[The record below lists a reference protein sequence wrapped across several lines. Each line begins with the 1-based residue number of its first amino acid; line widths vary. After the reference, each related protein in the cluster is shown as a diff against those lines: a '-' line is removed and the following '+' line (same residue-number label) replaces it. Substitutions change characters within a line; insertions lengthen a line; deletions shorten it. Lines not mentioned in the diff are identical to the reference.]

1 VSAETP
7 AAPAVPF
14 VQFLRERFASGGFT
28 TEDILASMLPLLREV
43 AGIHELGNVAPL
55 NGAQQ
60 LGVDGFRLVLASQ
73 ERLEP
78 KLNRSAVE
86 RVGRPASLAF
96 EVMQTAKVTVDAD
109 SGVSDTETLSV
120 AAAGEALTEPKY
132 LVGYRSWEHE
142 LDHHDPLTDNMV
154 LGLVLASL
162 ACGLDLSIRDDADRF
177 ARSRRNLFALNPKIN
192 PVIAQAVLKLTELD
206 RSRRARDLGEIV
218 RFLETY
224 RDQDIDF
231 DLDLRRAEAARGKND
246 KRTLMLERLR
256 ERLFEISRRNRLL
269 HHRSTQQTL
278 NMTVASVPAL
288 FDVRSIRPE
297 QLLFW
302 HPEIE
307 RILAQAKPLQL
318 GRYLRFEDAP
328 YLPGVL
334 DGIMADARRDQAE
347 IGFSQLRLVICFLR
361 WHNLKEDPHERID
374 SPLLLLPVAV
384 TKKKGIRDSYVLQP
398 LSREAEVNP
407 VLRYHLKE
415 LYGIEMPESVELA
428 DDAIGGFHEL
438 LAAAIR
444 KSEPGVS
451 LLKVEKPH
459 VEMIYERAQ
468 RRLDQYRR
476 RLRPERRRVT
486 QTWRDLDYSYRRERY
501 QPLGIQI
508 FQAMV
513 LPPPAP
519 MREIVDRNPRPRNFM
534 VPEGEYSGR
543 ERSVVALHEST
554 TGNPYS
560 WDFDLCNVTLGN
572 FRYRKMSLVRDYNAL
587 LEGGHA
593 NPAFDAVFSLAPRA
607 DAVEAP
613 VLGALDQYPI
623 VDCDPT
629 QSKAIAL
636 ARTGTSYIIQGPP
649 GTGKSQTIT
658 NLIADFVARDK
669 RVLFVCEK
677 RAALDVVFHRLKQQK
692 LDVLS
697 SLIHDSQSDKK
708 EFIQDLKATYEGW
721 LQHDM
726 RDSGSPEAAR
736 RRLLDTLDIEMR
748 PLRDFDDAMRTGYP
762 GAGIELRSLLHR
774 AVALSAYASDLD
786 AGQRSR
792 IPLYRYWV
800 EHGAALRRVESLQKN
815 LPGAPIFA
823 RHPLRRLSPQ
833 VSAVTRPRDA
843 VEQKAA
849 AAAELAGRITRA
861 FDELALP
868 AESRASL
875 ESVKAIG
882 GFSARV
888 ERLTRMNVYDVVDP
902 RSGASERLRAE
913 GDEVA
918 RLERQL
924 EELRE
929 LNRPWKEK
937 LQPADTATA
946 LDLARGLERSIT
958 RFFSG
963 AYWSLRKLLNARYD
977 FASQVVKP
985 SWTQVLSRLDEE
997 HRVAASIAERARLAR
1012 THWGAEGG
1020 IEAFV
1025 SFVEELRASIV
1036 RAPEPVRQLHARLL
1050 ASERPDVLLS
1060 PLLAAGAD
1068 LDALDP
1074 ILESIFA
1081 DHQSQSLEE
1090 VVRDLG
1096 ETREALN
1103 RLGEVLPILEEL
1115 ALLPEPLQLALRS
1128 VPVTMPE
1135 LEAASA
1141 DRTIEEIFARDTAL
1155 AQFGA
1160 LARERHLDAV
1170 AAAYREWRKENG
1182 RFVRDRARTR
1192 FLRNVSLSASPSAQ
1206 LSREES
1212 AFKKR
1217 YATGRRELEHEL
1229 GKTMRYRSI
1238 RDLVAGPS
1246 GDVILD
1252 LKPVWLMSP
1261 LSVSDTLPLEAG
1273 KFDVVIFDEASQIP
1287 LEEAI
1292 PAIFRANQI
1301 IVVGD
1306 EMQLPPTSF
1315 FTAKQAGDE
1324 EGVVSTDEGELVAL
1338 SLDSDSF
1345 LNHATRNL
1353 ASTMLGW
1360 HYRSRSESLISF
1372 SNASFYGGRLLT
1384 VPDRRVPSLFQ
1395 HEIVVQHAESGF
1407 ENAGLLLERSVS
1419 FHFMER
1425 GVYESRRNI
1434 TEAFY
1439 VAQMVR
1445 GLLAR
1450 GGRESI
1456 AVVAFSE
1463 AQQGE
1468 IERALGVLA
1477 ASDPDF
1483 SSALDAEYEREE
1495 DGQFSG
1501 LIVKN
1506 LENIQGDERD
1516 VVILSVCYGHAPD
1529 GKLLMNFGPINQN
1542 GGEKRLNVAFS
1553 RARKHMALVSSIRHQ
1568 EIRNTYND
1576 GANALRRY
1584 LHYAS
1589 AVSRGDMG
1597 TAEVVLR
1604 ESLKDSPLANG
1615 EIEADQVGDQIADA
1629 LRAEGFEV
1637 DRDIGQSHFRCN
1649 LAVREAADR
1658 FARLAVLID
1667 TEAHYRQ
1674 RDILERDVLRPS
1686 ILRSFDWRVAHVL
1699 TKDWY
1704 ESREAVLA
1712 RLIRVLREAPASIDV
1727 SGAEPSSDPAGAHDV
1742 AIATEPVA
1750 ELGEDAAA
1758 GNTAAEPDTGPEA
1771 DSPVASMPN
1780 TGDGVEP
1787 GGGKAATTIGADVL
1801 PIEFPVPDHPEA
1813 RAAFRS
1819 AEVDEFPVPRVE
1831 SPRAT
1836 VVPAGKSRR
1845 FELVDGNSNKY
1856 WEIVVSGAE
1865 HTVRFGRIGT
1875 DGQAK
1880 TKSFGST
1887 AEAEGDAAKLVR
1899 EKLRKGYVEV

>member
-1 VSAETP
+1 MSSETP
-7 AAPAVPF
+7 APTAIPF
-14 VQFLRERFASGGFT
+14 VQFLRARFASGGFT
-28 TEDILASMLPLLREV
+28 TEDILASMLPLLRDV
-43 AGIHELGNVAPL
+43 AAIHELGLVAPL
-55 NGAQQ
+55 NGAQHI
-60 LGVDGFRLVLASQ
+60 GVDDFRLMLASD
-73 ERLEP
+73 ERPEP
-78 KLNRSAVE
+78 KLNRSEIE
-86 RVGRPASLAF
+86 RLGRPSSLAF
-96 EVMQTAKVTVDAD
+96 EVMQTARVTVDAD
-109 SGVSDTETLSV
+109 SGIIDSESLSV
-120 AAAGEALTEPKY
+120 AVAGEALTEPKY
-132 LVGYRSWEHE
+132 LVGYRSWEHA
-142 LDHHDPLTDNMV
+142 LGHHDPLTDNMV

-162 ACGLDLSIRDDADRF
+162 ACGLDLTNRDDADRF
-177 ARSRRNLFALNPKIN
+177 ARNRRNLFVVNPKIN
-192 PVIAQAVLKLTELD
+192 PVVAQAILRLTELD
-206 RSRRARDLGEIV
+206 RSRRARDLGEVV

-231 DLDLRRAEAARGKND
+231 DLDLRRAETNRRKDD

-307 RILAQAKPLQL
+307 RILAQSKPLQL
-318 GRYLRFEDAP
+318 GKYLRFEDAP

-334 DGIMADARRDQAE
+334 DGIMAEARRDQAE
-347 IGFSQLRLVICFLR
+347 LGFSQLRLVICFLR
-361 WHNLKEDPHERID
+361 WHNLKESPQERID
-374 SPLLLLPVAV
+374 SPLLLLPVSV

-398 LSREAEVNP
+398 LSRDAEVNP

-438 LAAAIR
+438 LAAAIQ

-451 LLKVEKPH
+451 LLKIEKPH

-486 QTWRDLDYSYRRERY
+486 QTYRDLDYSYRRERY
-501 QPLGIQI
+501 LPLGVQI
-508 FQAMV
+508 FQTMIA
-513 LPPPAP
+513 PPPAP

-587 LEGGHA
+587 LEGGHS

-607 DAVEAP
+607 DSTVAP
-613 VLGALDQYPI
+613 SLPPVDQYPI

-629 QSKAIAL
+629 QSSAIAL
-636 ARTGTSYIIQGPP
+636 ARTGASYIIQGPP

-677 RAALDVVFHRLKQQK
+677 RAALDVVYHRLKQQK

-708 EFIQDLKATYEGW
+708 EFIQDLRGTYEGW

-726 RDSGSPEAAR
+726 RDAGSPEASR
-736 RRLLDTLDIEMR
+736 RRLLDTLDVEMR
-748 PLRDFDDAMRTGYP
+748 PLRDFDDAMRTSHP
-762 GAGIELRSLLHR
+762 GAGIELRALLHR
-774 AVALSAYASDLD
+774 AVTLSARASNLD
-786 AGQRSR
+786 AAQRAGV
-792 IPLYRYWV
+792 PDYRLWA
-800 EHGAALRRVESLQKN
+800 EHATALRRIESLQKN
-815 LPGAPIFA
+815 LPGGALFA
-823 RHPLRRLSPQ
+823 RHPLRRLSPR
-833 VSAVTRPRDA
+833 VAAVTRPRDA
-843 VEQKAA
+843 VEQQVG

-861 FDELALP
+861 LDGLAVS
-868 AESRASL
+868 AESRGSL
-875 ESVKAIG
+875 EDVRSIFRFA
-882 GFSARV
+882 ARV
-888 ERLTRMNVYDVVDP
+888 ERLTRLNVYDVLDS

-913 GDEVA
+913 RDATA
-918 RLERQL
+918 RLEQQL
-924 EELRE
+924 LELQK
-929 LNRPWKEK
+929 LNGPWREK

-997 HRVAASIAERARLAR
+997 HRVAAAIAEATRHAR
-1012 THWGAEGG
+1012 THWGSEAG
-1020 IEAFV
+1020 IEEFV
-1025 SFVEELRASIV
+1025 SFVEETRGSIV

-1050 ASERPDVLLS
+1050 ASDRPDVLLS
-1060 PLLAAGAD
+1060 PLLAASAD

-1074 ILESIFA
+1074 ILDGLFA
-1081 DHQSQSLEE
+1081 DHESHSLEA
-1090 VVRDLG
+1090 VVSDLD
-1096 ETREALN
+1096 ETRGSLN
-1103 RLGEVLPILEEL
+1103 RIGEVLPILEEL
-1115 ALLPEPLQLALRS
+1115 AMLPEPLQDAIRS
-1128 VPVTMPE
+1128 IPVSMPE

-1160 LARERHLDAV
+1160 QARERHLEAV
-1170 AAAYREWRKENG
+1170 ATAYREWRRENG

-1192 FLRNVSLSASPSAQ
+1192 FLRNVATSTSSAAQ

-1261 LSVSDTLPLEAG
+1261 LSVSDTLPLDAG
-1273 KFDVVIFDEASQIP
+1273 RFDVVIFDEASQIP

-1315 FTAKQAGDE
+1315 FTTKQTADDE
-1324 EGVVSTDEGELVAL
+1324 GGGGDEGEMVAL

-1384 VPDRRVPSLFQ
+1384 VPDRRVASLHQ
-1395 HEIVVQHAESGF
+1395 HEITVQHAESGF
-1407 ENAGLLLERSVS
+1407 DNAGLLLERSVS

-1425 GVYESRRNI
+1425 GIYESRRNT

-1483 SSALDAEYEREE
+1483 SASLDAEYEREE

-1516 VVILSVCYGHAPD
+1516 IVILSVCYGHGPD

-1553 RARKHMALVSSIRHQ
+1553 RAKKHMALVSSIRHQ

-1584 LHYAS
+1584 LHYAA
-1589 AVSRGDMG
+1589 AVSRGDMA

-1604 ESLKDSPLANG
+1604 ESLKDSPLAKG
-1615 EIEADQVGDQIADA
+1615 DVEADQVAGQIADA

-1637 DRDIGQSHFRCN
+1637 DRDIGQSHFRCD
-1649 LAVREAADR
+1649 LAVREPADR

-1674 RDILERDVLRPS
+1674 RDLLERDVLRPL
-1686 ILRSFDWRVAHVL
+1686 ILRSFEWRVARVL

-1704 ESREAVLA
+1704 ENRLAVME
-1712 RLIRVLREAPASIDV
+1712 RLLRALREESGPTDVEAAPQEPPTEGGRDEAQAERSATDAGSEYGGEAAPLDPEAAAIVEQPGGDRLGDEGGHTVTIGPAKADSANPPSMFPAPAPLESRAALRSVDED
-1727 SGAEPSSDPAGAHDV
+1727 GLSSWPVEKQPRPAGS
-1742 AIATEPVA
+1742 
-1750 ELGEDAAA
+1750 A
-1758 GNTAAEPDTGPEA
+1758 GA
-1771 DSPVASMPN
+1771 
-1780 TGDGVEP
+1780 
-1787 GGGKAATTIGADVL
+1787 L
-1801 PIEFPVPDHPEA
+1801 
-1813 RAAFRS
+1813 
-1819 AEVDEFPVPRVE
+1819 
-1831 SPRAT
+1831 
-1836 VVPAGKSRR
+1836 RR
-1845 FELVDGNSNKY
+1845 FELVDGKSNKY
-1856 WEIVVSGAE
+1856 WEISTSGAE
-1865 HTVRFGRIGT
+1865 QTVHFGRIGT
-1875 DGQAK
+1875 EGQSK
-1880 TKSFGST
+1880 TKNFGS
-1887 AEAEGDAAKLVR
+1887 AEEAEGDAARLIR